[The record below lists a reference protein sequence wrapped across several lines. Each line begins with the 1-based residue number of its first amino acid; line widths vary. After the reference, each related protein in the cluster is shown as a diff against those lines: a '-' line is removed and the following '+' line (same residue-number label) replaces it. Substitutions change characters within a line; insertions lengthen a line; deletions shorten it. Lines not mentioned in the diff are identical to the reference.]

1 MERVLRAALGASLYS
16 LPAYLFPVSFSS
28 VYMQSARPALM
39 LRHAYTNFDA
49 STSHAPPEL
58 CPLSGSETSN
68 AASNG
73 SEYATTKSSV
83 PDAG

>member
-1 MERVLRAALGASLYS
+1 
-16 LPAYLFPVSFSS
+16 
-28 VYMQSARPALM
+28 M